1 MKFTEEQVRDCV
13 FGGFDGT
20 VVETIQGDDRRWSR
34 TNRTIIEKDGKFY
47 ALFWEEGLTEN
58 QDNEFEEQDAK
69 EVRPIDTVVTKK
81 TWVRVDA
88 ET

>member
-1 MKFTEEQVRDCV
+1 MNFTEEQVRDCV
-13 FGGFDGT
+13 FGGLDGT
-20 VVETIQGDDRRWSR
+20 VVETIQGDDGRWSR

-69 EVRPIDTVVTKK
+69 EVRSIDTVVTKK